1 MTGFVI
7 VLTTLPVDGDAEKFA
22 SQLVE
27 ERLAACV
34 NVLPS
39 MRSVYRWKNAV
50 ERADERQL
58 VIKTT
63 TEQVNALEARLRE
76 LHPYDVPEFIVI
88 PIVQGSADYL
98 SWLTEQHKAVI
109 PSTRES
115 PRLEADSLAQDDRLF
130 PRSTRKTV
138 KPFLCL
144 HV

>member
-1 MTGFVI
+1 
-7 VLTTLPVDGDAEKFA
+7 
-22 SQLVE
+22 
-27 ERLAACV
+27 
-34 NVLPS
+34 

-98 SWLTEQHKAVI
+98 SWLTEN
-109 PSTRES
+109 T
-115 PRLEADSLAQDDRLF
+115 
-130 PRSTRKTV
+130 
-138 KPFLCL
+138 KPASR
-144 HV
+144 